1 MAKVYVSDVQTPN
14 EIHAICG
21 EAITQ
26 GDMVAIGSAD
36 GKFYKANAITGATQQ
51 APCVGIAEIDGA
63 SGDMISAKRVGR
75 VEGAADLTP
84 GQPVYLGETDGA
96 VTATE
101 PSTNGD
107 VVQVVGVAISATSF
121 LLNVIDDYT
130 TATGG

>member
-26 GDMVAIGSAD
+26 GDMVAIGYAD
-36 GKFYKANAITGATQQ
+36 GKFYKANAITGTTQQ
-51 APCVGIAEIDGA
+51 APCVGIAEVDGA
-63 SGDMISAKRVGR
+63 AGDMISAKRVGR
-75 VEGAADLTP
+75 VEGAASLTP

-96 VTATE
+96 VTATK
-101 PSTNGD
+101 PSTSGD

-130 TATGG
+130 TVTGG